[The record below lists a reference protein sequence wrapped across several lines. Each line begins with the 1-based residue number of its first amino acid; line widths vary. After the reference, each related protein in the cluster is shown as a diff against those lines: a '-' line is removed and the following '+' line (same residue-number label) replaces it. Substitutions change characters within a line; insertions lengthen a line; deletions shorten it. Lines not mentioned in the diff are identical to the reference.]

1 MTSCPPTQMSGPCG
15 PWRTRSRLYK
25 PRPERSSSCDCN
37 TRHRCVSLMVVAPG
51 KWLRALYG
59 RGTNPH
65 GSGRVLLSNDP
76 EGTPMTRNLLLRYL
90 DVRQA
95 PLGRVAEG
103 EALHAEL
110 CAAAPRFYGN
120 LAADAAAHAT
130 HR

>member
-1 MTSCPPTQMSGPCG
+1 
-15 PWRTRSRLYK
+15 
-25 PRPERSSSCDCN
+25 
-37 TRHRCVSLMVVAPG
+37 
-51 KWLRALYG
+51 
-59 RGTNPH
+59 
-65 GSGRVLLSNDP
+65 
-76 EGTPMTRNLLLRYL
+76 MTRNLLLRYL

-130 HR
+130 HRQEALLRLLDGDAANSALLADRLRSL